1 MHMESVGK
9 VLCQNVVLTWGVRL
23 SAAYLG
29 CEAQKRASE
38 ILRYKTTHNL
48 TYAQA
53 AKQVQ
58 GRRTG
63 EIDSNQSYTGRDHG
77 GGSCSHKCPVGSDTL
92 IVNKV
97 NFVAF
102 VAEVIN
108 CAA

>member
-53 AKQVQ
+53 AKQVD
-58 GRRTG
+58 GRG
-63 EIDSNQSYTGRDHG
+63 
-77 GGSCSHKCPVGSDTL
+77 KWTL
-92 IVNKV
+92 INHILDGIMEGDLIATSALSVQ
-97 NFVAF
+97 
-102 VAEVIN
+102 IHS
-108 CAA
+108 